1 MLEPK
6 TLVNCIHDLAAHNE
20 SFCEWLNAQDDRYL
34 EDYIKGSKDVS
45 EALNSLTMVCADMPE
60 NAKDFCI
67 KVTPATVILRK
78 DINHYYPA
86 AFLPP
91 RGDFCNDD
99 NDLFW
104 QYEFTFCCPVESDE
118 YNSNLY
124 ELKRIMQKTLN
135 ENPAKVYKTDN
146 GFPIVEI
153 LRMQII
159 DDSEKVITEADQYDF
174 DLFQYAESVKFRF
187 GTSETDYNL
196 IEALQYVREHAVSN
210 IKYIM
215 KMPVSDI
222 VLGNTQTE
230 EYTFQCGYRSSEKL
244 SDVLEGLCSL
254 TYDHGYYSN
263 FD

>member
-6 TLVNCIHDLAAHNE
+6 VLVNCIHDLSAHNE

-34 EDYIKGSKDVS
+34 EDYIQGSKDVS
-45 EALNSLTMVCADMPE
+45 EALNKLAMVCADMPE
-60 NAKDFCI
+60 SAKDFCI

-78 DINHYYPA
+78 DTNHYYPA

-135 ENPAKVYKTDN
+135 DNPARVYKTDN
-146 GFPIVEI
+146 NFPFVEI
-153 LRMQII
+153 LRVQIV

-174 DLFQYAESVKFRF
+174 NLFHYAESVKFGF
-187 GTSETDYNL
+187 GTSEKTYNL
-196 IEALQYVREHAVSN
+196 YEALQYVRDHAVSN
-210 IKYIM
+210 IKYLM
-215 KMPVSDI
+215 KLPVRDI
-222 VLGNTQTE
+222 VLGKTKTE
-230 EYTFQCGYRSSEKL
+230 EYTFQCGYRNPGEL
-244 SDVLEGLCSL
+244 TDVLEELCSL

-263 FD
+263 FN

>member
-6 TLVNCIHDLAAHNE
+6 VLVNCIHDLAAHSE

-34 EDYIKGSKDVS
+34 EDYIQGSKDVS
-45 EALNSLTMVCADMPE
+45 EALNHLVMVCADMPE

-99 NDLFW
+99 DNDFW
-104 QYEFTFCCPVESDE
+104 QYEFTFCCPVESEE
-118 YNSNLY
+118 YNSNLC

-174 DLFQYAESVKFRF
+174 DLFQYAESIKFRF
-187 GTSETDYNL
+187 GTSTKAYNL
-196 IEALQYVREHAVSN
+196 NEALQYVKDHACTS

-215 KMPVSDI
+215 KMPVTDI

-230 EYTFQCGYRSSEKL
+230 EYSFQCGYRNPTKL
-244 SDVLEGLCSL
+244 TDVLEELCSL
-254 TYDHGYYSN
+254 TYDYDYYSN

>member
-6 TLVNCIHDLAAHNE
+6 VLVNCIHDLAAHNE

-34 EDYIKGSKDVS
+34 EDYIQGSKDVS
-45 EALNSLTMVCADMPE
+45 EALNKLVMVCPDMPE
-60 NAKDFCI
+60 NAKDFCV

-99 NDLFW
+99 EDSFW

-124 ELKRIMQKTLN
+124 ELKRIMQKTMN

-159 DDSEKVITEADQYDF
+159 DDSEKVIAGADQYDF
-174 DLFQYAESVKFRF
+174 DLFQYAESVMFRF

-196 IEALQYVREHAVSN
+196 IEALQYVKDHACTS

-215 KMPVSDI
+215 KMPVTDI
-222 VLGNTQTE
+222 VLGKTQFE
-230 EYTFQCGYRSSEKL
+230 EYSFQCGYRNPTEL
-244 SDVLEGLCSL
+244 IEVLEGLCSL
-254 TYDHGYYSN
+254 TYDYGYYSSFN
-263 FD
+263 

>member
-6 TLVNCIHDLAAHNE
+6 VLVSCLHDLSAHNE
-20 SFCEWLNAQDDRYL
+20 SFCEWINAQDDRYL

-45 EALNSLTMVCADMPE
+45 EALNRLVMVCADMPE

-78 DINHYYPA
+78 DTNHYYPA

-91 RGDFCNDD
+91 RGDFCHDGND
-99 NDLFW
+99 FWW

-118 YNSNLY
+118 YNGNLY
-124 ELKRIMQKTLN
+124 ELKRIMQKTLD
-135 ENPAKVYKTDN
+135 ENPARVYKTDN
-146 GFPIVEI
+146 GVPIVEI
-153 LRMQII
+153 LRVQII

-187 GTSETDYNL
+187 GISETDYNL
-196 IEALQYVREHAVSN
+196 IEALQYVRDHACTS
-210 IKYIM
+210 IKYLM
-215 KMPVSDI
+215 KMPVTDI
-222 VLGNTQTE
+222 VLGKTQLE
-230 EYTFQCGYRSSEKL
+230 EYSFQCGYRNPTAL
-244 SDVLEGLCSL
+244 TDVLEELCSL
-254 TYDHGYYSN
+254 TFDHGYYSN

>member
-6 TLVNCIHDLAAHNE
+6 VLVNCIHDLAAHCE

-34 EDYIKGSKDVS
+34 EDYIQGSKDVS
-45 EALNSLTMVCADMPE
+45 EALNKLVMVCADMPE
-60 NAKDFCI
+60 SAKDFCV

-99 NDLFW
+99 DNDFW
-104 QYEFTFCCPVESDE
+104 QYEFTFCCPVESEE
-118 YNSNLY
+118 YNSNLC

-135 ENPAKVYKTDN
+135 ENPARVYKTDN

-159 DDSEKVITEADQYDF
+159 DDSEKVITGADQYDF

-196 IEALQYVREHAVSN
+196 IEALQYVKDHAVTS

-222 VLGNTQTE
+222 VLGKTQLE
-230 EYTFQCGYRSSEKL
+230 EYSFQCGYRNPSKL
-244 SDVLEGLCSL
+244 TEVLESL
-254 TYDHGYYSN
+254 SL
-263 FD
+263 

>member
-6 TLVNCIHDLAAHNE
+6 VLVSCLHDLSAHNE

-34 EDYIKGSKDVS
+34 EDYIQGSKDVS
-45 EALNSLTMVCADMPE
+45 EALNHLVMVCADMPE
-60 NAKDFCI
+60 NAKDFCM

-99 NDLFW
+99 DNDFW
-104 QYEFTFCCPVESDE
+104 QYEFTYCCPVESEE

-124 ELKRIMQKTLN
+124 ELKRIMQKTLD
-135 ENPAKVYKTDN
+135 ENPARVYKTDN

-153 LRMQII
+153 LRLQII

-196 IEALQYVREHAVSN
+196 IEALQYVKDHACTS

-215 KMPVSDI
+215 KMPVTDI
-222 VLGNTQTE
+222 VLGKTQTE
-230 EYTFQCGYRSSEKL
+230 EYSFQCGYRNPSKL
-244 SDVLEGLCSL
+244 TEVLESL
-254 TYDHGYYSN
+254 SL
-263 FD
+263 

>member
-1 MLEPK
+1 MLKPK
-6 TLVNCIHDLAAHNE
+6 VLVSCLHDLSAHNE
-20 SFCEWLNAQDDRYL
+20 QFCEWLNAQDDRYL
-34 EDYIKGSKDVS
+34 EDYIQGSKDVS
-45 EALNSLTMVCADMPE
+45 EALNKLAMVCADMPE
-60 NAKDFCI
+60 NAKDFCV

-78 DINHYYPA
+78 DINYYYPA

-91 RGDFCNDD
+91 RADFCTDDD
-99 NDLFW
+99 NDFW
-104 QYEFTFCCPVESDE
+104 QYEFTFCCPAESEE

-135 ENPAKVYKTDN
+135 ENPARVYKTDN

-153 LRMQII
+153 MRLQII

-196 IEALQYVREHAVSN
+196 IEALQYVKDHACTS

-222 VLGNTQTE
+222 VLGKTQTE
-230 EYTFQCGYRSSEKL
+230 EYSFQCGYRNSTEL
-244 SDVLEGLCSL
+244 ADVLEGLSL
-254 TYDHGYYSN
+254 
-263 FD
+263 

>member
-6 TLVNCIHDLAAHNE
+6 VLVNCIHDLAAHCE

-34 EDYIKGSKDVS
+34 EDYIQGSKDVS
-45 EALNSLTMVCADMPE
+45 EALNKLVMVCTDMPE
-60 NAKDFCI
+60 SAKDFCV

-78 DINHYYPA
+78 DINHYYPT

-99 NDLFW
+99 DNDFW
-104 QYEFTFCCPVESDE
+104 QYEFTFCCPVESEE
-118 YNSNLY
+118 YNSNLC

-135 ENPAKVYKTDN
+135 ENPARVYKTDN

-153 LRMQII
+153 LRLQII

-174 DLFQYAESVKFRF
+174 DVFQYAESVKFRF

-196 IEALQYVREHAVSN
+196 IEALQYVKDHAVTS

-222 VLGNTQTE
+222 VLGKTQTE
-230 EYTFQCGYRSSEKL
+230 EYTFQCGYRNPTKL
-244 SDVLEGLCSL
+244 ADVLYSL
-254 TYDHGYYSN
+254 TYGALD
-263 FD
+263 

>member
-6 TLVNCIHDLAAHNE
+6 VLVNCIHDLAAHNDA
-20 SFCEWLNAQDDRYL
+20 FCEWLNAQDDRYL
-34 EDYIKGSKDVS
+34 EDYIQGSKDVS
-45 EALNSLTMVCADMPE
+45 EALNSLVVVCADMPE
-60 NAKDFCI
+60 NAKDFCM

-91 RGDFCNDD
+91 KGDFCNDD
-99 NDLFW
+99 DNDFW
-104 QYEFTFCCPVESDE
+104 QYEFTFCCPIESDE

-135 ENPAKVYKTDN
+135 ENPARVYKTDN

-196 IEALQYVREHAVSN
+196 IEALQYVRDHAVTS

-222 VLGNTQTE
+222 VLGKTQLE
-230 EYTFQCGYRSSEKL
+230 EYSFQCGYRNHTEL
-244 SDVLEGLCSL
+244 TEVLESL
-254 TYDHGYYSN
+254 SL
-263 FD
+263 

>member
-6 TLVNCIHDLAAHNE
+6 VLVSCLHDLSARNE

-34 EDYIKGSKDVS
+34 EDYIQGSKDVS
-45 EALNSLTMVCADMPE
+45 EALNRLVMVCADMPE
-60 NAKDFCI
+60 SAKDFC
-67 KVTPATVILRK
+67 KRVTPATVILRK

-91 RGDFCNDD
+91 RADFCNDD

-104 QYEFTFCCPVESDE
+104 QYEFTFCCPVESEE
-118 YNSNLY
+118 YNANLY
-124 ELKRIMQKTLN
+124 ELKRIMQKTMN
-135 ENPAKVYKTDN
+135 ENPARVYKTDN

-153 LRMQII
+153 LRLQII

-196 IEALQYVREHAVSN
+196 IEALQYVKDHACTS

-215 KMPVSDI
+215 KMPVKDI
-222 VLGNTQTE
+222 VLGKTQFE
-230 EYTFQCGYRSSEKL
+230 EYSFQCGYRNFTEL
-244 SDVLEGLCSL
+244 TEVLEGLSL
-254 TYDHGYYSN
+254 
-263 FD
+263 

>member
-6 TLVNCIHDLAAHNE
+6 VLVNCIHDLAAHNDA
-20 SFCEWLNAQDDRYL
+20 FCEWLNAQDDRYL
-34 EDYIKGSKDVS
+34 EDYIQGSKDVS
-45 EALNSLTMVCADMPE
+45 EALNNLVMVCADMPE
-60 NAKDFCI
+60 SAKEFCM

-78 DINHYYPA
+78 DVNHYYPG

-91 RGDFCNDD
+91 KGDFCHDDD
-99 NDLFW
+99 NDFWW

-124 ELKRIMQKTLN
+124 ELKRIMQKTIN
-135 ENPAKVYKTDN
+135 ENPPRVYKTDN

-153 LRMQII
+153 LRLQII

-196 IEALQYVREHAVSN
+196 IEALQYVKDHACTS
-210 IKYIM
+210 IKYII
-215 KMPVSDI
+215 KMPVRDI
-222 VLGNTQTE
+222 VLGKTQFE
-230 EYTFQCGYRSSEKL
+230 EYSFQCGYKDPTRL
-244 SDVLEGLCSL
+244 TDVLEGLSL
-254 TYDHGYYSN
+254 
-263 FD
+263 

>member
-6 TLVNCIHDLAAHNE
+6 VLVSCLHDLSAHCE

-45 EALNSLTMVCADMPE
+45 EALNNLVMVCADMPE
-60 NAKDFCI
+60 NAKEFCM

-78 DINHYYPA
+78 DTNHYYPS

-99 NDLFW
+99 DDLFW
-104 QYEFTFCCPVESDE
+104 QYEFTFCCPAESDE

-135 ENPAKVYKTDN
+135 ENPARVYKTDN
-146 GFPIVEI
+146 GIPIVEI
-153 LRMQII
+153 LRIQII
-159 DDSEKVITEADQYDF
+159 DDSEKVIAGADQYDF
-174 DLFQYAESVKFRF
+174 DLFQHAESVRF
-187 GTSETDYNL
+187 GFGISKTTYNL
-196 IEALQYVREHAVSN
+196 DEAVQYVKDHAVSN

-215 KMPVSDI
+215 KMPVRDI
-222 VLGNTQTE
+222 VLGKTQTE
-230 EYTFQCGYRSSEKL
+230 ECVFQCMYRNPTEL
-244 SDVLEGLCSL
+244 IEVLETSL
-254 TYDHGYYSN
+254 TEICY
-263 FD
+263 

>member
-6 TLVNCIHDLAAHNE
+6 VLVNCIHDLAAHNDA
-20 SFCEWLNAQDDRYL
+20 FCEWLNAQDDRYL
-34 EDYIKGSKDVS
+34 EDYIQGSKDVS
-45 EALNSLTMVCADMPE
+45 EALNNLVMVCADMPE
-60 NAKDFCI
+60 SAKDFCM

-78 DINHYYPA
+78 DTNHYYPA

-91 RGDFCNDD
+91 KGDFCHDDD
-99 NDLFW
+99 NDFWW

-124 ELKRIMQKTLN
+124 ELKRIMQKTIN
-135 ENPAKVYKTDN
+135 ENPPRVYKTDN

-187 GTSETDYNL
+187 GISETDYNL
-196 IEALQYVREHAVSN
+196 IEALQYVKDHACTS
-210 IKYIM
+210 IKYII
-215 KMPVSDI
+215 KMPVRDI
-222 VLGNTQTE
+222 VLGKTQFE
-230 EYTFQCGYRSSEKL
+230 EYSFQCGYKDPTRL
-244 SDVLEGLCSL
+244 TDVLEGLSL
-254 TYDHGYYSN
+254 
-263 FD
+263 

>member
-6 TLVNCIHDLAAHNE
+6 ILVSCLHDLSAHNDA
-20 SFCEWLNAQDDRYL
+20 FCEWINAQDDRYL

-45 EALNSLTMVCADMPE
+45 EALNNLVMVCADMPE
-60 NAKDFCI
+60 NAKDFCM

-99 NDLFW
+99 DNDFW

-159 DDSEKVITEADQYDF
+159 DDSEKVIDEADQYDF

-196 IEALQYVREHAVSN
+196 IEALQYVKDHAVTS

-230 EYTFQCGYRSSEKL
+230 EYTFQCGYKDPTRL
-244 SDVLEGLCSL
+244 IDVLEELCSL